1 MKRSLPSLA
10 RLLVV
15 GCFAVGVAGPRLVQ
29 AAPAPLTPEA
39 NVAVSTNSTSASS
52 SVSVTSPERGLAA
65 AHAITEITGVAISP
79 MLGVG
84 AVGAW
89 DWYRAPD
96 EKRGSLHWYA
106 RPWFWIPALTIVLLV
121 GIKDIVGTAM
131 PVVLKRPFDLVEA
144 VENKISGLVAVGAFV
159 PLVATIFTA
168 VNSGEGDGAAAQ
180 TTLAAGFLPSFFASG
195 ELAWLGNVLTVPIAM
210 AAFVLVWLVSHT
222 VNVLILLSPWGV
234 VDAALKA
241 FRLAVLGV
249 LTSAAFIN
257 PYVGAALSVVIILVC
272 WVLAGWSFRLLV
284 FGWMTGWDLI
294 ARKHRRFAPRVE
306 GNEVF
311 LARRLDDAPI
321 RSYGHLSPPDARGH
335 RVFEYRPWLVL
346 PKRTLVLPEGDY
358 LVGRG
363 FLYPEV
369 FTVDPESRQTRTAL
383 LLPPRYRGHEEAM
396 AKLCAFKGVRDIG
409 LLRGMRG
416 AWRWLKELF
425 GWATTGPQ
433 PVGETG

>member
-1 MKRSLPSLA
+1 MKHPLLSLTSLLA
-10 RLLVV
+10 A
-15 GCFAVGVAGPRLVQ
+15 GSIAVGLAGPRPAK

-39 NVAVSTNSTSASS
+39 KVTVSTNSTS
-52 SVSVTSPERGLAA
+52 VSVASTSSPERGLAA
-65 AHAITEITGVAISP
+65 AHAITEVTGVAISP

-89 DWYRAPD
+89 DWYRTPAA
-96 EKRGSLHWYA
+96 KRAGLHWYA
-106 RPWFWIPALTIVLLV
+106 QPWFWIPALSLVLLV
-121 GIKDIVGTAM
+121 GIKDIVGTSM
-131 PVVLKRPFDLVEA
+131 PVVLKRPFDLAEA
-144 VENKISGLVAVGAFV
+144 IENKISALVAVGAFV
-159 PLVATIFTA
+159 PLIATIFTA
-168 VNSGEGDGAAAQ
+168 VNPDAGDGATAQ
-180 TTLAAGFLPSFFASG
+180 TTLAAGFVPSFFASG
-195 ELAWLGNVLTVPIAM
+195 ELAWLGNILTVPIAM
-210 AAFVLVWLVSHT
+210 LAFVLVWLVSNT

-234 VDAALKA
+234 VDAALKV
-241 FRLAVLGV
+241 FRLVVLGV

-272 WVLAGWSFRLLV
+272 WALAGWSFRLLI

-294 ARKHRRFAPRVE
+294 ARKHRRFTPQ
-306 GNEVF
+306 GDSNGVF

-321 RSYGHLSPPDARGH
+321 RTYGRLHAPDARGH

-358 LVGRG
+358 IVGRG

-369 FTVDPESRQTRTAL
+369 FTVDPESQQTRTAL
-383 LLPPRYRGHEEAM
+383 LLPPRFRGHEETM
-396 AKLCAFKGVRDIG
+396 AKLCAFKEVRDIG

-425 GWATTGPQ
+425 GWATAGPQ
-433 PVGETG
+433 PVGDAG